1 MAIVREG
8 SSSFKKVPSV
18 ALMIPA
24 PIKTTSGRSELLM
37 VGMASFPKEIERV
50 WIWDAKFGDEVSRF
64 APVQ

>member
-1 MAIVREG
+1 
-8 SSSFKKVPSV
+8 
-18 ALMIPA
+18 MIPA